1 MKILKTKKS
10 KLKFVISALASC
22 FCMMLVTP
30 FIGEQFGF
38 ANSFSDVYLDGT
50 HIGAIKDP
58 ANVESLLLE
67 ARLQLAQEQKTMVL
81 ADVACTYQPVETWF
95 SKSMSEE
102 ELYEKL
108 YNHLKNDTVDIQRA
122 YMMKIGTYTVYLDT
136 IEDVYQTLELAKEK
150 YDPENRFQV
159 NIIADNEREINMY
172 TAELISSNV
181 EIQEIETVGIRVS
194 EIPLGGSVLP
204 SEDSDENQASGEETS
219 SEGED
224 TQQPSDEQESDE
236 VSPIEGEDLQQPSPE
251 EEDQQADTQASASED
266 EEGAEEQPGADG
278 LKEMHFGEKVEIS
291 EAYVSKSLITSAEEA
306 ADQITKDSQKNE
318 IYEVKSGDT
327 LSTIANSHGLF
338 VKEVLA
344 LNSGLSENTMLQI
357 GDEIIITVPQ
367 PELTIRT
374 VEQST
379 YEEAFFGEVEY
390 IYNDSWYTTKSVV
403 LQEEEAGYHE
413 VTAMITKQNGT
424 EQSRE
429 IISEV
434 VLKEPV
440 CKKIEVG
447 TQTPPTY
454 IKPLSGGRQTS
465 GYGRRKAPTKGAST
479 NHRAIDWATPTGTAI
494 WASCGGTVSVAGWQ
508 SGYGYVV
515 YINHPD
521 GNQTRYGHLSKIL
534 VSAGQ
539 KVKQGQKIAL
549 SGNTGR
555 STGPHLHFELRVNGT
570 PVNPYNYIR

>member
-1 MKILKTKKS
+1 MRILRTKRA
-10 KLKFVISALASC
+10 KLNFVISAFTAC

-30 FIGEQFGF
+30 IIGEQFGF
-38 ANSFSDVYLDGT
+38 ANSFSDVYLDGN
-50 HIGAIKDP
+50 HIGAIRDP
-58 ANVESLLLE
+58 ANVESMLLE

-81 ADVACTYQPVETWF
+81 ADVVCTYEPVKTYF

-102 ELYEKL
+102 ALYEKL
-108 YNHLKNDTVDIQRA
+108 YDYLKNDTVDIQRA
-122 YMMKIGTYTVYLDT
+122 YMMKIGTYTVYLNT
-136 IEDVYQTLELAKEK
+136 IDDVYQTLELAKEK

-159 NIIADNEREINMY
+159 NIIADDEREINMY

-194 EIPLGGSVLP
+194 EIPLQESLP
-204 SEDSDENQASGEETS
+204 SQESSTEPDDTQSETDSS
-219 SEGED
+219 SEEDGSSSEAQD
-224 TQQPSDEQESDE
+224 TQSETDSSSEEKDPSAE
-236 VSPIEGEDLQQPSPE
+236 PE
-251 EEDQQADTQASASED
+251 
-266 EEGAEEQPGADG
+266 ADG
-278 LKEMHFGEKVEIS
+278 LKQMSFGEKVEIS

-306 ADQITKDSQKNE
+306 ASQITKDSQKNE
-318 IYEVKSGDT
+318 IYEVQSGDT
-327 LSTIANSHGLF
+327 LSTIANGHGLY
-338 VKEVLA
+338 VKDVLA
-344 LNSGLSENTMLQI
+344 LNSGLSENTVLQI
-357 GDEIIITVPQ
+357 GDEIVITVPQ
-367 PELTIRT
+367 PELTIMT

-379 YEEAFFGEVEY
+379 YEEAYFAEVEY
-390 IYNDSWYTTKSVV
+390 VYNDNWYTTKSEV

-413 VTAMITKQNGT
+413 VTALITKQNGT

-429 IISEV
+429 MIDEV

-440 CKKIEVG
+440 KKIIEIG

-479 NHRAIDWATPTGTAI
+479 NHRAIDWATPTGTSI

-534 VSAGQ
+534 VSVGQ

-570 PVNPYNYIR
+570 PVNPYNYIQ

>member
-1 MKILKTKKS
+1 MKLLRTKKA
-10 KLKFVISALASC
+10 KLNFVVSAFVAC
-22 FCMMLVTP
+22 FCMLLVTP
-30 FIGEQFGF
+30 IVGEQFGF
-38 ANSFSDVYLDGT
+38 ANSFSDVYLDGQ
-50 HIGAIKDP
+50 HIGAVRDP
-58 ANVESLLLE
+58 ANVQSMLLE
-67 ARLQLAQEQKTMVL
+67 ARLELAQEEKKMVL
-81 ADVACTYQPVETWF
+81 ADVVCTYEPVKTHF

-108 YNHLKNDTVDIQRA
+108 YDYMKNDTVDIQRA

-136 IEDVYQTLELAKEK
+136 IEDVYQTLELAKQK

-159 NIIADNEREINMY
+159 NIIADDEREINMY
-172 TAELISSNV
+172 TAELISSSV

-194 EIPLGGSVLP
+194 EIPLQQSVAEEETVP
-204 SEDSDENQASGEETS
+204 EEEVTSEPEEPAAEEDSVTEP
-219 SEGED
+219 ED
-224 TQQPSDEQESDE
+224 TQEEIVEKD
-236 VSPIEGEDLQQPSPE
+236 PE
-251 EEDQQADTQASASED
+251 
-266 EEGAEEQPGADG
+266 ADG
-278 LKEMHFGEKVEIS
+278 LKSMGFGEKVEIS

-327 LSTIANSHGLF
+327 LSTIANNHGLY

-367 PELTIRT
+367 PELTILT

-379 YEEAFFGEVEY
+379 YEEEYYAEVEY
-390 IYNDSWYTTKSVV
+390 VYNDSWYTTKSVV
-403 LQEEEAGYHE
+403 LQEQEAGQHE
-413 VTAMITKQNGT
+413 VTAMITKENGR

-429 IISEV
+429 IVNEV

-440 CKKIEVG
+440 KKIVEVG

-534 VSAGQ
+534 VSTGQ

-570 PVNPYNYIR
+570 PVNPYNYF

>member
-1 MKILKTKKS
+1 MKLLKTKKA
-10 KLKFVISALASC
+10 KLKFVISALLSC

-38 ANSFSDVYLDGT
+38 ANSFSNIHLDGVK
-50 HIGAIKDP
+50 IGAIKDP
-58 ANVESLLLE
+58 INVEKLLLD
-67 ARLQLAQEQKTMVL
+67 ARLQLAKEQREMVL
-81 ADVACTYQPVETWF
+81 AEVDCYYTPVEELF

-108 YNHLKNDTVDIQRA
+108 YEHLKNATVDIQRA
-122 YMMKIGTYTVYLDT
+122 YLMKIGNYTVYLNT
-136 IEDVYQTLELAKEK
+136 IEDVYKVLELAKAKFDE
-150 YDPENRFQV
+150 ENRFQV
-159 NIIADNEREINMY
+159 NVIADNEREINMY
-172 TAELISSNV
+172 TAELISSSV
-181 EIQEIETVGIRVS
+181 EIQDVETVGIRVS
-194 EIPLGGSVLP
+194 QIPLRDSLQAISEEVPEEPEEEIPEPLP
-204 SEDSDENQASGEETS
+204 
-219 SEGED
+219 EGED
-224 TQQPSDEQESDE
+224 
-236 VSPIEGEDLQQPSPE
+236 
-251 EEDQQADTQASASED
+251 
-266 EEGAEEQPGADG
+266 G
-278 LKEMHFGEKVEIS
+278 LKAMFFGEKVEIS
-291 EAYVSKSLITSAEEA
+291 EAYVSRSLVTSPEEA
-306 ADQITKDSQKNE
+306 ADQITKESQKNE
-318 IYEVKSGDT
+318 IYVVRSGDT
-327 LSTIANSHGLF
+327 LSTIANSHGLY
-338 VKEVLA
+338 VKDVLT
-344 LNSGLSENTMLQI
+344 LNSGLSEKTMLHV

-367 PELTIRT
+367 PELTIMT
-374 VEQST
+374 VEQIT
-379 YEEAFFGEVEY
+379 YEEEY
-390 IYNDSWYTTKSVV
+390 FAETEYVYNDNWYTTKSVV

-413 VTAMITKQNGT
+413 VTALVTKRNGAEEGREMID
-424 EQSRE
+424 
-429 IISEV
+429 EV

-440 CKKIEVG
+440 KKIVEVG

-494 WASCGGTVSVAGWQ
+494 WASSGGTVSVAGWQ

-570 PVNPYNYIR
+570 PVNPYNYF

>member
-1 MKILKTKKS
+1 MKILRTKKT
-10 KLKFVISALASC
+10 KLKFAVSAMAAC

-58 ANVESLLLE
+58 ANVENMLLE

-81 ADVACTYQPVETWF
+81 ADVVCNYQPVETWF

-102 ELYEKL
+102 ELYDKL

-122 YMMKIGTYTVYLDT
+122 YMMKIGSYTVYLDT
-136 IEDVYQTLELAKEK
+136 IEDVYETLQLAKEK
-150 YDPENRFQV
+150 YDPDNRFQV

-181 EIQEIETVGIRVS
+181 EIQDIETVGIRVS
-194 EIPLGGSVLP
+194 EIQLM
-204 SEDSDENQASGEETS
+204 QR
-219 SEGED
+219 
-224 TQQPSDEQESDE
+224 
-236 VSPIEGEDLQQPSPE
+236 IPE
-251 EEDQQADTQASASED
+251 EEETESTEAPKATEQTEEQTPVSE
-266 EEGAEEQPGADG
+266 EEPAKAEEELEPGADG
-278 LKEMHFGEKVEIS
+278 LKMMEFGEKVEIS

-306 ADQITKDSQKNE
+306 AGQITKDSQKNE

-327 LSTIANSHGLF
+327 LSTIANSHGLY

-344 LNSGLSENTMLQI
+344 LNSGLSEGTVLQI

-367 PELTIRT
+367 PELTIKT

-379 YEEAFFGEVEY
+379 YEEAYYGEVEY
-390 IYNDSWYTTKSVV
+390 VYNDSWYTTKSVV

-413 VTAMITKQNGT
+413 VTAMITKLNGT

-429 IISEV
+429 VINEV

-440 CKKIEVG
+440 CKRIEVG

-454 IKPLSGGRQTS
+454 IKPLSGGRQSS
-465 GYGRRKAPTKGAST
+465 GYGMRKAPTKGAST

-534 VSAGQ
+534 VSSGQ